1 MTICPPPAEP
11 VRRLRGYAIPG
22 GLRTVP
28 AHRRSKP
35 HALKTEM
42 PYKLPAIPRRQLKL
56 SRFFLRSVLK
66 SVPAIGAILEIPDN
80 VSTVLPAKA
89 MIAAIAEHTVFG
101 FWYISTDDVRR
112 WSQRFRVDG
121 RGIPGV
127 CPGTLSGR

>member
-1 MTICPPPAEP
+1 
-11 VRRLRGYAIPG
+11 
-22 GLRTVP
+22 
-28 AHRRSKP
+28 
-35 HALKTEM
+35 M

-121 RGIPGV
+121 RGCLNQPEWNRVTRRALRPGDLDGLFFQFV
-127 CPGTLSGR
+127 GVNEPFFCHS